1 MCISIDFIKCHLNM
15 CPFSTLLW
23 ILYHPKYNNN
33 EVFILIPQ
41 KASTLNVYKKI
52 VLQKLSVDYLKT
64 QHAFTPVILTSSATF
79 LTTLT
84 VDSPQMFS
92 FFFN

>member
-1 MCISIDFIKCHLNM
+1 M